1 MNSRKPSLGE
11 DKELLEIEEDHFHD
25 VKSSLIKP
33 SRCQE
38 HFVAFANSD
47 GGELFIGIEDK
58 KVQDERIRGFT
69 KIEDANSLIHVLLV
83 ETKPSVENLDV
94 EFIDFSSNGYVLH
107 ITVPKSPRVHYTSK
121 GECFIRINADTQK
134 IIGERVTQ
142 LSYSKGV
149 FAYEKNT
156 VKNIEVET
164 ILESPYLSD
173 YLIRINSKLDKQ
185 GFLYKQKLLNK
196 ENGVFSPNVGC
207 ILLFDEEPQATLDTR
222 CSIKVYRLRTTEKNY
237 KREYLEDMPVTIEG
251 PVEMQINKCIDAVQ
265 DYLKDASY
273 IDGIKTVKLQYPADA
288 LKEILVNA
296 VIHRDYSL
304 NDDIHVKI
312 FDNRIEVQSPG
323 KLPGYITVENI
334 LDERFSRNPNI
345 VRLLHKLP
353 DPVNHDIGEGL
364 NTAFNE
370 MKKAGL
376 VPPKIEELD
385 NAVLVT
391 IKHQRLAS
399 LEDIIMDYLS
409 DHDFITN
416 KVVRELSGEESE
428 NVVKHALQRLRKQK
442 KIAPIDPEAR
452 VFDFKYKKL

>member
-1 MNSRKPSLGE
+1 
-11 DKELLEIEEDHFHD
+11 
-25 VKSSLIKP
+25 
-33 SRCQE
+33 
-38 HFVAFANSD
+38 
-47 GGELFIGIEDK
+47 
-58 KVQDERIRGFT
+58 
-69 KIEDANSLIHVLLV
+69 
-83 ETKPSVENLDV
+83 
-94 EFIDFSSNGYVLH
+94 
-107 ITVPKSPRVHYTSK
+107 
-121 GECFIRINADTQK
+121 
-134 IIGERVTQ
+134 
-142 LSYSKGV
+142 
-149 FAYEKNT
+149 
-156 VKNIEVET
+156 
-164 ILESPYLSD
+164 
-173 YLIRINSKLDKQ
+173 LIRINSKLDKQ

-222 CSIKVYRLRTTEKNY
+222 CSIKVYRLRTTEKSY

-273 IDGIKTVKLQYPADA
+273 IDGIKTVKLQYPAEA

-416 KVVRELSGEESE
+416 KVVREL
-428 NVVKHALQRLRKQK
+428 R
-442 KIAPIDPEAR
+442 D
-452 VFDFKYKKL
+452 

>member
-58 KVQDERIRGFT
+58 KVQGERIRGFT

>member
-1 MNSRKPSLGE
+1 MDSRKTSLGE
-11 DKELLEIEEDHFHD
+11 EKELLNIEEDHFHD
-25 VKSSLIKP
+25 VKSALIKP
-33 SRCQE
+33 SKCQE

-58 KVQDERIRGFT
+58 KSSGERIRGFT
-69 KIEDANSLIHVLLV
+69 KIEDANSLVHVLLV
-83 ETKPSVENLDV
+83 ETNPSVENLDV
-94 EFIDFSSNGYVLH
+94 EFIDFSSKGYVLH
-107 ITVPKSPRVHYTSK
+107 ITIPKSPRVHYTSK

-134 IIGERVTQ
+134 IVGERVTQ

-156 VKNIEVET
+156 VRNIDVGT
-164 ILESPYLSD
+164 LLDSPFLNDYLS
-173 YLIRINSKLDKQ
+173 RINSNLDKHS
-185 GFLYKQKLLNK
+185 FLYKQKLLKK
-196 ENGVFSPNVGC
+196 ENGVFYPNVGC
-207 ILLFDEEPQATLDTR
+207 VLLFDEEPQASLDTR
-222 CSIKVYRLRTTEKNY
+222 CSIKVYRLRTTEKIY
-237 KREYLEDMPVTIEG
+237 KREYLEDMPITIDG
-251 PVEMQINKCIDAVQ
+251 PIEMQINKCIDAVQ

-323 KLPGYITVENI
+323 KLPGYITIENI
-334 LDERFSRNPNI
+334 LDERFSRNPSI

-391 IKHQRLAS
+391 IKHQRVAS
-399 LEDIIMDYLS
+399 LEDIIMDYLA

-428 NVVKHALQRLRKQK
+428 NVVKHALQRLRRQE
-442 KIAPIDPEAR
+442 KIAPIDPGAR